1 MERFRL
7 SFVFP
12 LVCLLFGLLSA
23 CKTAPTYK
31 VTAEPTLEQS
41 SAVSEEVCLDSFL
54 FVSKR
59 PCIYFRGEKDN
70 QTGSVQYYLLYEMGT
85 FEVDLPIGVSIKL
98 GDVWYNLK
106 KSNTDYSDTIVVSSS
121 VTGDLIPKIGESK
134 SIQVSYTSRKGTTNF
149 QLKDATV
156 SRFQSS
162 LSKLIRALESEPK
175 LIIQKK

>member
-1 MERFRL
+1 
-7 SFVFP
+7 
-12 LVCLLFGLLSA
+12 
-23 CKTAPTYK
+23 
-31 VTAEPTLEQS
+31 
-41 SAVSEEVCLDSFL
+41 
-54 FVSKR
+54 
-59 PCIYFRGEKDN
+59 
-70 QTGSVQYYLLYEMGT
+70 MGT

-156 SRFQSS
+156 VRFQSS